1 MRYSKDIYDRDVLV
15 KTAYCFSDRVYVHL
29 DVEGNCYTV
38 TIRSKQ
44 LDDHYDYENEFENE
58 LLAQQARKIV
68 SVKTKNIR
76 ELIAARA
83 LSSTIVQLG
92 EELEEEESDYNS
104 ADILKDW
111 FEENE

>member
-15 KTAYCFSDRVYVHL
+15 KTAYCFSDRAYVHL

-44 LDDHYDYENEFENE
+44 RDDHYDYENEFENE

>member
-15 KTAYCFSDRVYVHL
+15 KTAYCFSDRAYVHL
-29 DVEGNCYTV
+29 DVEGNRYTV

>member
-1 MRYSKDIYDRDVLV
+1 MLYGS
-15 KTAYCFSDRVYVHL
+15 
-29 DVEGNCYTV
+29 
-38 TIRSKQ
+38 IRSKQ

>member
-1 MRYSKDIYDRDVLV
+1 MQMCIRD
-15 KTAYCFSDRVYVHL
+15 S
-29 DVEGNCYTV
+29 CYTV

-92 EELEEEESDYNS
+92 EELEEELSLIHIS
-104 ADILKDW
+104 
-111 FEENE
+111 